1 MVGSSGG
8 QLRIRRRVWAHINWS
23 EISTETCISPA
34 CRPRCGPWRQA
45 LGLPRRPD
53 APRASVASLISA
65 DGTPIA
71 ATGSVLQDWERAGHP
86 ETAVQEGGRKVGQVS
101 IILASRC
108 TALGPRGGG
117 LSASA
122 WLCRVKRRCTIPRHL
137 FGGKGKAVQLALSV
151 LAFQGTF

>member
-1 MVGSSGG
+1 MGS
-8 QLRIRRRVWAHINWS
+8 HPPEPDINRNVHLTSLPAPLW
-23 EISTETCISPA
+23 TLAAGPRASPPA
-34 CRPRCGPWRQA
+34 
-45 LGLPRRPD
+45 PD
-53 APRASVASLISA
+53 APRASVALLISA

-71 ATGSVLQDWERAGHP
+71 ATGSVLQDWERARHP

-101 IILASRC
+101 IILASKC

-117 LSASA
+117 LSALA

-137 FGGKGKAVQLALSV
+137 FGGKWKAVQLALSV